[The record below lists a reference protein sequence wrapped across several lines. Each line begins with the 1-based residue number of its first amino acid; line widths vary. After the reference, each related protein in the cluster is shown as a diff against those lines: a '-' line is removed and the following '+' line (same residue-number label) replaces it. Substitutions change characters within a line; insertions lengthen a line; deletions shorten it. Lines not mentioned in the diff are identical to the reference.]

1 MEYNVLNREI
11 KLDRELNNLDN
22 FVIDFCSLLDNY
34 VVVSGYVSIL
44 FGRSRS
50 TEDVDLLVPEMS
62 EEEFEKLWK
71 KIYDNGFW
79 CINTPDSK
87 EAFKM
92 LKEFAIRF
100 AKERA
105 VPNIEFKMIK
115 TDFDRYSFDNKIKV
129 ITNRGILFASPIEM
143 QIAFKLFLAADG
155 IEEELMADKDI
166 EDANHLYNL
175 FKDKLNNNEFL
186 KIINKMGIKD
196 RIKLLK

>member
-1 MEYNVLNREI
+1 MKYFKERNEI
-11 KLDRELNNLDN
+11 ILDKEINELDK

-34 VVVSGYVSIL
+34 VLVSGYVSIL
-44 FGRSRS
+44 FGRSRA
-50 TEDVDLLVPEMS
+50 TEDVDLLVPEIN
-62 EEEFEKLWK
+62 EEDFEKLWK

-87 EAFKM
+87 EAFGM

-100 AKERA
+100 AKEKA
-105 VPNIEFKMIK
+105 VPNMEFKMIK
-115 TDFDRYSFDNKIKV
+115 KDFDRYSFENKIKV
-129 ITNRGILFASPIEM
+129 IINSKELFVSPIEM

-155 IEEELMADKDI
+155 IEEELRVDKDI

-186 KIINKMGIKD
+186 KIINKMGINE
-196 RIKLLK
+196 RLKLLK